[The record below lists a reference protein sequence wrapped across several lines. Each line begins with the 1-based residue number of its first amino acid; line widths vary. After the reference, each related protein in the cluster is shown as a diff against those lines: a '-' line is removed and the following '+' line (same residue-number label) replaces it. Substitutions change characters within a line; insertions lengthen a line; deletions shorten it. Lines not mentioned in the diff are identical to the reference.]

1 MPNQEVEPVAKA
13 LVDKWFYTYGIPSR
27 ICSDQGKS
35 FDNKIIEQLC
45 TIYGCKAIHH
55 YTI

>member
-1 MPNQEVEPVAKA
+1 MPNQQVKTVAEA
-13 LVDKWFYTYGIPSR
+13 QVDKWIYTYGIPTR
-27 ICSDQGKS
+27 IHSDQGKS

-45 TIYGCKAIHH
+45 KILWCKTIHH